1 MARIFLLI
9 FVWLMSFFS
18 STLSAQTSQQS
29 FSLSGNIN
37 SEQVNQVEINL
48 FDSENKL
55 VKTEI
60 ADQKGNFSFN
70 DLVAGN
76 YLVKIN
82 KNGAEAYK
90 SEPIA
95 VTGNTTLPP
104 VQLNEKLIEG
114 VVITKSKPYIERQ
127 DGKMILNVENSI
139 ASTGNS
145 AFEVLEKAP
154 GVNVDSNDNIS
165 LRGRGNLLVQIDG
178 KNTPMTGTE
187 LANYLRGIPSA
198 SVDKIEFITNPSS
211 KYDAAGTS
219 IINIKLKKDQR
230 KGTNGSIT
238 TALGTGR
245 YIKNNNN
252 FSINHRN
259 KKVNVFANYS
269 FAYREFFNHLVLDR
283 NFYNEGNTFEK
294 AYLQDNFLKMN
305 FRNHIA
311 KAGMD
316 YYMNDKN
323 ILGFSIGFIS
333 NKFDPKGD
341 NSSVIL
347 GSDHLPERTFTTQ
360 NRSKDHWKNAS
371 FNLNH
376 KYTID
381 SLGSEITTDFDY
393 INYSNTTLQNFD
405 TRTYD
410 LSGNLATGLE
420 TANPYLLKGDI
431 GGSLNIYSLKS
442 DLTKAFKNN
451 WKAEAG
457 IKTSFVKADSDL
469 QFFDVSLGTP
479 VMDMG
484 KTNHYIYEENIN
496 AIYGN
501 VSKKWEKFSTNFGL
515 RIENTNITGTQLT
528 TNQVNKK
535 NYTQLFPSAVFSY
548 DLNDKNNL
556 EANFSRRIT
565 RPSYNQLN
573 PFKYYLDPTT
583 YRAGNPDLNPQ
594 TTMNY
599 ELTYSLSNKYFATL
613 SYSKTSDNITD
624 VIKPVV
630 EDGKNITVQTIENLN
645 SASYFGLYL
654 IAPVKVTKWWDMN
667 NSANFYYG
675 SYTGNVSGTQINN
688 KGNFTFNMNSINSF
702 KLGNGF
708 TAELTGNYRAREV
721 YAYMDVKPNWYLNLG
736 AQKKF
741 KNNST
746 LKLAFNDIF
755 YTSNPRARTTFNN
768 YVENFEVERDTRVVT
783 LSYTYNFGSGKAGQP
798 RKTGGA
804 EDLKQRIGNG

>member
-1 MARIFLLI
+1 MARIFLFI
-9 FVWLMSFFS
+9 FVWILSFFS
-18 STLSAQTSQQS
+18 SRLSAQTTQD

-37 SEQVNQVEINL
+37 SSEVNQMEINL
-48 FDSENKL
+48 FNSENKL

-60 ADQKGNFSFN
+60 ADQKGSFSFN
-70 DLVAGN
+70 DLAAGN
-76 YLVKIN
+76 YYVKIN
-82 KNGAEAYK
+82 KNGTETYR
-90 SEPIA
+90 SESIA
-95 VTGNTTLPP
+95 VAGNTTLPEI
-104 VQLNEKLIEG
+104 QLNEKQIEG
-114 VVITKSKPYIERQ
+114 VTITKTKPYIERQ
-127 DGKMILNVENSI
+127 EGKMILNVENSI

-154 GVNVDSNDNIS
+154 GVNIDSNDNIS
-165 LRGRGNLLVQIDG
+165 LRGKGNLLVQVDG
-178 KNTPMTGTE
+178 KNTPMTGAD

-198 SVDKIEFITNPSS
+198 SVEKIEFITNPSS

-230 KGTNGSIT
+230 KGTNGSASV
-238 TALGTGR
+238 ALGTGR
-245 YIKNNNN
+245 FIKNNNN

-259 KKVNVFANYS
+259 KKINVFANYS
-269 FAYREFFNHLVLDR
+269 FAYREFFNHLMLDR
-283 NFYNEGNTFEK
+283 NFFDNDGNFQK
-294 AYLQDNFLKMN
+294 AYVQDNFLKLN

-323 ILGFSIGFIS
+323 ILGFSVGFIS

-341 NSSVIL
+341 NSSQIL
-347 GSDHLPERTFTTQ
+347 GSNYLPSGSFTTQ
-360 NRSKDHWKNAS
+360 NRSHDHWKNAS

-393 INYSNTTLQNFD
+393 INYSNTSLQNFD
-405 TRTYD
+405 TRTYGV
-410 LSGNLATGLE
+410 SGNLE
-420 TANPYLLKGDI
+420 NVDILKGDI
-431 GGSLNIYSLKS
+431 NGNLNIFSLKS
-442 DLTKAFKNN
+442 DLTKALKGD
-451 WKAEAG
+451 WKLEGGA
-457 IKTSFVKADSDL
+457 KTSFVKADNDL
-469 QFFDVSLGTP
+469 QFFDASSGTP
-479 VMDMG
+479 VLDVS

-496 AIYGN
+496 AVYGN
-501 VSKKWEKFSTNFGL
+501 VSKKWKKFSSTFGL
-515 RIENTNITGTQLT
+515 RVENTNVTGTQIT
-528 TNQVNKK
+528 TNQINKK
-535 NYTQLFPSAVFSY
+535 NYTQIFPSAVFSY
-548 DLNDKNNL
+548 DLNDKNNVEL
-556 EANFSRRIT
+556 NFSRRIT

-573 PFKYYLDPTT
+573 PFKFYLDPTT
-583 YRAGNPDLNPQ
+583 YKAGNPDLNPQ

-599 ELTYSLSNKYFATL
+599 EFTYSFSNKYFATL

-624 VIKPVV
+624 VIKPVI
-630 EDGKNITVQTIENLN
+630 ENGENITVQTNDNLS
-645 SASYFGLYL
+645 SASYVGLYL

-675 SYTGNVSGTQINN
+675 AYTGNVSGTQINN
-688 KGNFTFNMNSINSF
+688 KGNFTFNLNSINSF

-708 TAELTGNYRAREV
+708 TAEVTGNYRAREV
-721 YAYMDVKPNWYLNLG
+721 YAYMDVQPNWYLNIG

-746 LKLAFNDIF
+746 LKFAFNDIF
-755 YTSNPRARTTFNN
+755 FTSNPKAQTKFNN
-768 YVENFEVERDTRVVT
+768 YIENFVVERDSRVVT

>member
-1 MARIFLLI
+1 MARIFLFI
-9 FVWLMSFFS
+9 FVWILSFFS
-18 STLSAQTSQQS
+18 SRLSAQTTQD

-37 SEQVNQVEINL
+37 SSEVNQMEINL
-48 FDSENKL
+48 FNSENKL

-60 ADQKGNFSFN
+60 ADQKGSFSFN
-70 DLVAGN
+70 DLAAGN
-76 YLVKIN
+76 YYVKIN
-82 KNGAEAYK
+82 KNGTETYR
-90 SEPIA
+90 SESIA
-95 VTGNTTLPP
+95 VAGNTTLPEI
-104 VQLNEKLIEG
+104 QLNEKQIEG
-114 VVITKSKPYIERQ
+114 VTITKTKPYIERQ
-127 DGKMILNVENSI
+127 EGKMILNVENSI

-154 GVNVDSNDNIS
+154 GVNIDSNDNIS
-165 LRGRGNLLVQIDG
+165 LRGKGNLLVQVDG
-178 KNTPMTGTE
+178 KNTPMTGAD

-198 SVDKIEFITNPSS
+198 SVEKIEFITNPSS

-230 KGTNGSIT
+230 KGTNGSASV
-238 TALGTGR
+238 ALGTGR
-245 YIKNNNN
+245 FIKNNNN

-259 KKVNVFANYS
+259 KKINVFANYS
-269 FAYREFFNHLVLDR
+269 FAYREFFNHLMLDR
-283 NFYNEGNTFEK
+283 NFFDNDGNFQK
-294 AYLQDNFLKMN
+294 AYVQDNFLKLN

-323 ILGFSIGFIS
+323 ILGFSVGFIS

-341 NSSVIL
+341 IL
-347 GSDHLPERTFTTQ
+347 GSNYLPSGSFTTQ
-360 NRSKDHWKNAS
+360 NRSHDHWKNAS

-393 INYSNTTLQNFD
+393 INYSNTSLQNFD
-405 TRTYD
+405 TRTYGV
-410 LSGNLATGLE
+410 SGNLE
-420 TANPYLLKGDI
+420 NVDILKGDI
-431 GGSLNIYSLKS
+431 NGNLNIFSLKS
-442 DLTKAFKNN
+442 DLTKALKGD
-451 WKAEAG
+451 WKLEGGA
-457 IKTSFVKADSDL
+457 KTSFVKADNDL
-469 QFFDVSLGTP
+469 QFFDASSGTP
-479 VMDMG
+479 VLDVS

-496 AIYGN
+496 AVYGN
-501 VSKKWEKFSTNFGL
+501 VSKKWKKFSSTFGL
-515 RIENTNITGTQLT
+515 RVENTNVTGTQIT
-528 TNQVNKK
+528 TNQINKK
-535 NYTQLFPSAVFSY
+535 NYTQIFPSAVFSY
-548 DLNDKNNL
+548 DLNDKNNVEL
-556 EANFSRRIT
+556 NFSRRIT

-573 PFKYYLDPTT
+573 PFKFYLDPTT
-583 YRAGNPDLNPQ
+583 YKAGNPDLNPQ

-599 ELTYSLSNKYFATL
+599 EFTYSFSNKYFATL

-624 VIKPVV
+624 VIKPVI
-630 EDGKNITVQTIENLN
+630 ENGENITVQTNDNLS
-645 SASYFGLYL
+645 SASYVGLYL

-675 SYTGNVSGTQINN
+675 AYTGNVSGTQINN
-688 KGNFTFNMNSINSF
+688 KGNFTFTLNSINSF

-708 TAELTGNYRAREV
+708 TAEVTGNYRAREV
-721 YAYMDVKPNWYLNLG
+721 YAYMDVQPNWYLNIG

-746 LKLAFNDIF
+746 LKFAFNDISF
-755 YTSNPRARTTFNN
+755 TSNPKAQTKFNN
-768 YVENFEVERDTRVVT
+768 YIENFVVERDSRVVT